1 MVKFIHTADIHLGV
15 APDAG
20 RPWSK
25 KRQREIWDS
34 FAEVIAAAKREKP
47 DFLFIT
53 GDLFH
58 AQPLK
63 KELAEVDA
71 LFREIPETKVLLIIG
86 NHDFLRPKSYYL
98 TFPWAENIYI
108 FKREEA
114 DYFDFPEKN
123 AAVYGL
129 SYWHREIRER
139 LYDGLHPLEDDR
151 INILLAHGGDET
163 HIPFAAKRLLQN
175 GFDYVAAGHIHRGG
189 WLAEGRAVMAGS
201 LTPTDCNDVG
211 LHGYWMGTLT
221 KAGAQVQ
228 FYPIYHCEYCHETYE
243 VHPGTTERE
252 LLRWAERL
260 IAERPQYQYFR
271 LFLKGRKDPD
281 IVYDLS
287 AIDELDR
294 IVDVTEQLVPD
305 YDYEKLCEEYAG
317 SLLEAYIRR
326 MERKPQDVRTKKAL
340 EYGVNALLGHKF

>member
-1 MVKFIHTADIHLGV
+1 MVKFIHTADIHLGAV
-15 APDAG
+15 PDAG

-25 KRQREIWDS
+25 RRQREIWDS

-163 HIPFAAKRLLQN
+163 HIPFAAKRMLQN

-243 VHPGTTERE
+243 VYPGTTERE

-260 IAERPQYQYFR
+260 LAERPQYQYFR

-281 IVYDLS
+281 IAYDLS
-287 AIDELDR
+287 AIEELDR